1 MSHVPHLD
9 NYRKN
14 KGGTAYE
21 TALQGNH
28 WNSTLGSGSDSGVEV
43 FQEIVMEGNLVVLD
57 NRLDHRSRTL
67 LGGGEMITWIC
78 KNRGMLFMLLCLL
91 VFLGCAIYMGLP
103 S

>member
-9 NYRKN
+9 NRRKN
-14 KGGTAYE
+14 KGGTAYG

-28 WNSTLGSGSDSGVEV
+28 WNSTLGSGSGVEV
-43 FQEIVMEGNLVVLD
+43 FQEIVLEGNLVVLG

-67 LGGGEMITWIC
+67 LGGGEMITWIY
-78 KNRGMLFMLLCLL
+78 KNRGMLFMLLCFL
-91 VFLGCAIYMGLP
+91 VMFGCAIYMGGP